1 MIITDAHKAI
11 KIITAS
17 GLPDAQ
23 AEAVVNAINEHGA
36 ELVTKDYLD
45 MRLKSE
51 LKDLE
56 TRLTIRMIVIL
67 ALFTAVIKWL

>member
-1 MIITDAHKAI
+1 MN
-11 KIITAS
+11 
-17 GLPDAQ
+17 

>member
-1 MIITDAHKAI
+1 MIITDTHKAI

-36 ELVTKDYLD
+36 ELVTKDHLD